1 MARAMSAPSR
11 AGARAGW
18 WLLATTL
25 ALMVLVIS
33 LLPANWVAHW
43 LAGRSAGRVV
53 LGDARGT
60 IWSGDAVLGFAAG
73 DAAYSLPGRLVWQLG
88 WAGPLVLRLDVSH
101 AGVLEAPV
109 SLRLGWQ
116 EFQIGAGTL
125 RLPLGLAVLA
135 GAPFNTLR
143 PQGDARLHWDT
154 LGLQNGEWSGQG
166 SAELA
171 QVSFAL
177 SPVRPLGDYR
187 LAWVARQAG
196 LEWSVSTLRGLLRLE
211 GKGAWSARQGA
222 QFTGHAA
229 PVAGA
234 APEQVRRLQSLLD
247 VLGPREGD
255 GVRLQSGSGGATLK

>member
-1 MARAMSAPSR
+1 MARVMSAPSR

-25 ALMVLVIS
+25 ALMALVIS

-60 IWSGDAVLGFAAG
+60 LWNGDAVLGFAAG
-73 DAAYSLPGRLVWQLG
+73 DTAYSLPGRLVWQLG

-116 EFQIGAGTL
+116 EFQISTGTL

-135 GAPFNTLR
+135 GAPFNTLQ

-154 LGLQNGEWSGQG
+154 LALQDGKWSGQG
-166 SAELA
+166 SVELA
-171 QVSFAL
+171 QVSLAL

-196 LEWSVSTLRGLLRLE
+196 LELSLSTLSGLLRLE
-211 GKGAWSARQGA
+211 GKGAWSAQQGA
-222 QFTGHAA
+222 QFSGRAA

-234 APEQVRRLQSLLD
+234 APEQVRRLRSLLD
-247 VLGPREGD
+247 VLGPRDGD
-255 GVRLQSGSGGATLK
+255 GVRLRFGSGSATLM